1 MRCHNLSD
9 KDAVTKDYIKQP
21 VQFADLFNGFCFDG
35 EEIIHP
41 EDLQEMD
48 TTGIVLPYGSDGAT
62 LPEQK
67 TRDVLKSLLKT
78 DGKAAYC
85 ILGVENQSE
94 IHNAMAVRNML
105 YDAITLAGQVEKT
118 ARSYRKAHDYGANQR
133 EFLSGFHLGDKV
145 LPVIT
150 IVLHWGT
157 DVWDAPLSLHDMYP
171 ADMNPKI
178 LKYAADYKV
187 NLVSPATMT
196 DEQLDIFRSDLREV
210 LKFIKHSDN
219 KEALMDLVN
228 RNHKYQ
234 NLDKLAAQAISV
246 CTNVDFKVP
255 DGEELVDVC
264 KAIEDIKDEGR
275 DEGRVEGREEERH
288 NTAVRLIKAG
298 KLSLEEI
305 AEYLALPLA
314 NVKEIKKSL
323 I

>member
-1 MRCHNLSD
+1 
-9 KDAVTKDYIKQP
+9 
-21 VQFADLFNGFCFDG
+21 
-35 EEIIHP
+35 
-41 EDLQEMD
+41 
-48 TTGIVLPYGSDGAT
+48 
-62 LPEQK
+62 
-67 TRDVLKSLLKT
+67 
-78 DGKAAYC
+78 
-85 ILGVENQSE
+85 
-94 IHNAMAVRNML
+94 
-105 YDAITLAGQVEKT
+105 
-118 ARSYRKAHDYGANQR
+118 
-133 EFLSGFHLGDKV
+133 
-145 LPVIT
+145 
-150 IVLHWGT
+150 
-157 DVWDAPLSLHDMYP
+157 
-171 ADMNPKI
+171 
-178 LKYAADYKV
+178 AADYKV

-288 NTAVRLIKAG
+288 NTAVRMIKAG